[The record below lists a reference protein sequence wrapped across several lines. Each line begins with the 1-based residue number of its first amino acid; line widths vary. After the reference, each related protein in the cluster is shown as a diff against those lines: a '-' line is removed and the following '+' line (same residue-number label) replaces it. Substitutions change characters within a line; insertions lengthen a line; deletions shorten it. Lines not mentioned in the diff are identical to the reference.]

1 MALDLLILMIL
12 TMQYTWSFWFSWCGR
27 SKVVPFSYRTEPEKS
42 SCPWI
47 WCRPARRNPQK
58 SEPRQSV
65 YNDLMKNMPGMPAC
79 FLPVLATDT
88 MRVLSFVG
96 RYLPILVSLAGRV
109 WTEWLLGLVA
119 PIPNEL
125 LWLPMALN
133 IAFWT
138 IVTIIVDSLG
148 FLGVAVQSQYFL
160 HTELNW
166 RNHCVLEF
174 GAGQLEE
181 TDKEANQGQAVYN
194 DLMKNMPGMP
204 ASSTCNR
211 HHESS
216 LICWKISAYTCQS
229 CWEGVDWMTFGVSCT
244 HPQWVALIADGS
256 EYCFLDYSY
265 YNCWFFGFSWCGRWK
280 SILFAHRTE
289 LEKSLCPWVW
299 CRPARRNPQRRV
311 PRQGVEWMTFEVT
324 FPNERHESSNPSH
337 LLNYEDMFLLR
348 GTKNWLYRRARVT
361 GWCRS

>member
-133 IAFWT
+133 IVFWT

-181 TDKEANQGQAVYN
+181 TDKEANQGNQ
-194 DLMKNMPGMP
+194 
-204 ASSTCNR
+204 SITTW
-211 HHESS
+211 
-216 LICWKISAYTCQS
+216 WKICRACRLPVLATDTMRVLSFVGRYLPILVSLAGRVWTEWLLGLVAPIPNELLWLPMALNIVFWTIVTIIVDSLGFLGVAVQS
-229 CWEGVDWMTFGVSCT
+229 
-244 HPQWVALIADGS
+244 Q
-256 EYCFLDYSY
+256 YFL
-265 YNCWFFGFSWCGRWK
+265 
-280 SILFAHRTE
+280 HTE
-289 LEKSLCPWVW
+289 LNWRNHCVLEFGAGQLEETHKEGYQGRVW
-299 CRPARRNPQRRV
+299 S
-311 PRQGVEWMTFEVT
+311 EW
-324 FPNERHESSNPSH
+324 
-337 LLNYEDMFLLR
+337 LLR
-348 GTKNWLYRRARVT
+348 LLSPMRDMRAATLPTLWIMRT
-361 GWCRS
+361 CSF